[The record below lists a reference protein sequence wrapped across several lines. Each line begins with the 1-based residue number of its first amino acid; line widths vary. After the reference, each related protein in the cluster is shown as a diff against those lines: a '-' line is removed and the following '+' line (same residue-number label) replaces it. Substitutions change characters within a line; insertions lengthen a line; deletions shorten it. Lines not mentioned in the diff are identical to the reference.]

1 MQNFEDETFVRQ
13 LISDI
18 TRPIADKL
26 EKIQKEFENIRLSI
40 HKHSRMIDIMSD
52 KSDQLSFDIKLTND
66 TIENLRK
73 NIKEDQQKVFEI
85 ENHFNLDFNNTRL
98 EQGVITQEQDN
109 LKKEIKILG
118 DVQQSLTERV
128 EIYNNYLSQKLYQQ
142 EFTISNVDTSNS
154 KVIKEITNL
163 NLKNQEELQAQKIQT
178 QDILAKMQKNSQD
191 LNKTLCSQQWMQD
204 MIVELRQKSQ
214 FYLTIDQVDSQQKQQ
229 TPQNNTPP
237 VITQSCQISNQ
248 VDQQDFSEI
257 IAEKLNKL
265 KNQINTEM
273 QQQKEQNSFQI
284 EELKKALNTFKSD
297 FVRRLQLIQSNLKD
311 TNDKLLISVG
321 EVQEQKLSLKQQISQ
336 INELLQRQ
344 FSKISQDIQTIQTNI
359 TGLDLRMAETHS
371 TVIHVQ
377 DKQKEAFVNQTP
389 LEYFNNQ
396 NDIISLLPIKQE
408 SQFYDSFQFNNTVT
422 QKFIKTDQTLQFQPQ
437 QLNSVKKQREIQ
449 FVEPEQTQTV
459 TENLENQNNL
469 ITPQRKVQ
477 NEIIKLKSDFF
488 NEQQYNQNQM
498 NKLLKQKTITEQALQ
513 DVDKQL
519 KQFHSYFGVIFSLIL
534 HNELTGTDYQ
544 AKIVGNGF
552 KFEFLPFQQDEKTM
566 MLYQNNKISKVDLLM
581 KTIICTNS
589 MIAKQKQN
597 GLQFQQEKQKQ
608 NTEIIREL
616 QTMYINKKNRLIDDK
631 YQTERL
637 NLSLDTPAYQQTP
650 KQKVTKV
657 LVKYKKLLD

>member
-13 LISDI
+13 LMSDI
-18 TRPIADKL
+18 SRPIADKL
-26 EKIQKEFENIRLSI
+26 ENIQKEFESIKLSI
-40 HKHSRMIDIMSD
+40 HQHSRMIDILSD
-52 KSDQLSFDIKLTND
+52 KSDQLSFDIKLNND
-66 TIENLRK
+66 IIEHLRK

-98 EQGVITQEQDN
+98 EQGVITQEQHN

-142 EFTISNVDTSNS
+142 EFAISNVDTSNS

-163 NLKNQEELQAQKIQT
+163 NLKNQEELQTQKILT
-178 QDILAKMQKNSQD
+178 QDILAKIQKNSQE
-191 LNKTLCSQQWMQD
+191 LNKTICSQQWMQD

-214 FYLTIDQVDSQQKQQ
+214 FYLTIDQVDLQQQQQ
-229 TPQNNTPP
+229 TPLINLPT
-237 VITQSCQISNQ
+237 VISQSCQISNQ

-257 IAEKLNKL
+257 IAEKLKKL
-265 KNQINTEM
+265 KNQIDTEM
-273 QQQKEQNSFQI
+273 QQQKELNSIQI
-284 EELKKALNTFKSD
+284 EELKKALNTFKQD
-297 FVRRLQLIQSNLKD
+297 FLRRLQQIQSNLKD
-311 TNDKLLISVG
+311 TNDKLSISIG
-321 EVQEQKLSLKQQISQ
+321 EVQDQKLSFKQQINQ
-336 INELLQRQ
+336 INELIQKQ

-377 DKQKEAFVNQTP
+377 DKQKETQVHQAPQ
-389 LEYFNNQ
+389 EQFNNQ

-422 QKFIKTDQTLQFQPQ
+422 QKFIKTDQTIQFQPS
-437 QLNSVKKQREIQ
+437 QLNSAKKQRETQ
-449 FVEPEQTQTV
+449 LFEPKQTQAII
-459 TENLENQNNL
+459 ENSDNQNNL
-469 ITPQRKVQ
+469 IIPQRKVQ
-477 NEIIKLKSDFF
+477 NEIVKLKSDFF
-488 NEQQYNQNQM
+488 NQQQYNQNQM
-498 NKLLKQKTITEQALQ
+498 NKLLKQKSITDQELQ
-513 DVDKQL
+513 DIDKQL
-519 KQFHSYFGVIFSLIL
+519 KQFNSYFGVIFSLIL
-534 HNELTGTDYQ
+534 HNELIGTDYQ

-566 MLYQNNKISKVDLLM
+566 ILYQSNRISKVDLLM
-581 KTIICTNS
+581 KTIICTHS
-589 MIAKQKQN
+589 IITKQKQN
-597 GLQFQQEKQKQ
+597 NFQFQQEKSKQ
-608 NTEIIREL
+608 NTEISREL
-616 QTMYINKKNRLIDDK
+616 QTMYVNKKNRFIDDK

-637 NLSLDTPAYQQTP
+637 NLSLETPA